1 MNSTM
6 NTIEATS
13 TLADWT
19 TVVNKKKHQ
28 RTKSTSPKSIEKQFK
43 MSKDSLAEGTTI
55 VEVEKVKS
63 ILWKIATNIVQK
75 SPSRALNAS
84 KQLKELL
91 KIESPSENVPI
102 NLSTSFGETDAVVPP
117 SPKHSPIKTPIG
129 AERPTRSMQLPVE
142 CVDFTPFYQKR
153 LVFYIF

>member
-63 ILWKIATNIVQK
+63 IL
-75 SPSRALNAS
+75 
-84 KQLKELL
+84 
-91 KIESPSENVPI
+91 
-102 NLSTSFGETDAVVPP
+102 
-117 SPKHSPIKTPIG
+117 
-129 AERPTRSMQLPVE
+129 
-142 CVDFTPFYQKR
+142 
-153 LVFYIF
+153 